1 MKVDISIVLYR
12 PRWDELKE
20 SIIGLTRCSEEFQRV
35 HFLLSGN
42 DTELAHLQE
51 LLVDFGGELQYT
63 VEHRFDNLG
72 FAGGHNF
79 LMSKIFSAGA
89 DSVMLFNPD
98 LGIKPGAVADFMS
111 SVARHK
117 ASSRGL
123 HLYGPTLKSG
133 SDADGQYVDSAGI
146 YWTMSGR
153 HLDLDQGA
161 VWKRYETYRVVDGLT
176 GACLLVPRE
185 TFYCIV
191 SEIGDFFDPAFVAFR
206 EDAELG
212 VTARRLG
219 VSSICVMQEGFIHD
233 RGNPGTGR
241 KNPLVNMLGV
251 QNRFLIRWRLG
262 RSRPGS
268 QILGTARDLVV
279 IVATLTVERSSLPGI
294 RLAFAIRRW
303 EKSVGRRVAN
313 HGQGVRENV
322 AV

>member
-1 MKVDISIVLYR
+1 MKVEISIVLYR
-12 PRWDELKE
+12 PRWGELKE
-20 SIIGLTRCSEEFQRV
+20 SIIGLARCSDELGKV

-42 DTELAHLQE
+42 ENELKLLQE
-51 LLVDFGGELQYT
+51 LLLDFGRGLHYD

-79 LMSKIFSAGA
+79 LMSKIFSTGA
-89 DSVMLFNPD
+89 KSVILFNPD
-98 LGIKPGAVADFMS
+98 LEIRRGAVAEFIS
-111 SVARHK
+111 SVGSHK
-117 ASSRGL
+117 ASSGGL
-123 HLYGPTLKSG
+123 HLYGPTLQSG
-133 SDADGQYVDSAGI
+133 SDAGERYVDSAGI

-161 VWKRYETYRVVDGLT
+161 TWKKYETYRVVDGLT

-185 TFYCIV
+185 TYFHVV
-191 SEIGDFFDPAFVAFR
+191 SKIGDFFDPAFVAFR

-212 VTARRLG
+212 VTAKRLG

-262 RSRPGS
+262 KSRPGS
-268 QILGTARDLVV
+268 PIMAAARDAVV
-279 IVATLTVERSSLPGI
+279 ILATLTVERSSLPGI

-303 EKSVGRRVAN
+303 EKSVGRCVRNASE
-313 HGQGVRENV
+313 GVRKNESF
-322 AV
+322 